1 MLYTIIPPIL
11 VILSLAGIII
21 FIAKKAPKVA
31 ELDDEDEL
39 DRERLASQAGF
50 FQRSKMKLKTF
61 LRSIG
66 QMFLKMLEKMTGG
79 AKLASTKLEGKFKN
93 MNASMRIKRNREK
106 TKQGGPILSEI
117 ENNEDADIINKLDQ
131 YRSRKEDVT
140 AESEETAENQEKI
153 KSSTSE
159 VEEEKIIRPT
169 VSSKVVRPKARTE
182 MKDRLEDLLI
192 ERIAANPKDVEAYER
207 LGEYYMEIDSLT
219 DAKECFK
226 QVLKLDPKNG
236 NVKYRMRRLEVM
248 LHKR

>member
-106 TKQGGPILSEI
+106 TKQGGSILSEI

>member
-1 MLYTIIPPIL
+1 
-11 VILSLAGIII
+11 
-21 FIAKKAPKVA
+21 
-31 ELDDEDEL
+31 
-39 DRERLASQAGF
+39 
-50 FQRSKMKLKTF
+50 
-61 LRSIG
+61 
-66 QMFLKMLEKMTGG
+66 MFLKMLEKMTGG

-106 TKQGGPILSEI
+106 TKQGGSILSEI

-236 NVKYRMRRLEVM
+236 NVKYRMRRLEAM